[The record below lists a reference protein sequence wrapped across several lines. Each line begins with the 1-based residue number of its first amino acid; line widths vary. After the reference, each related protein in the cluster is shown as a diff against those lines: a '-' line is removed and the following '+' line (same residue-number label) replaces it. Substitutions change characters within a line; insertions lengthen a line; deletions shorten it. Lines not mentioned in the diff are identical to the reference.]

1 MTHVETLV
9 CLTRKTNE
17 QKREFMKKKQLLQ
30 FSLITLIIGVCVLAI
45 SFFFFHFVTDEGI
58 HLIWNDEAGKPFVTL
73 LIGILF
79 VFASAISALSA
90 WIFYKPTEE
99 K

>member
-1 MTHVETLV
+1 
-9 CLTRKTNE
+9 
-17 QKREFMKKKQLLQ
+17 MKKKQLLQ
-30 FSLITLIIGVCVLAI
+30 FSLITLIIGVCVLVI